1 MRIWVVPHF
10 ESVVNGFAIR
20 IHVPVSHSPRVWVF
34 HLSDFDRMNSL
45 YKTGRE
51 DEVTKLFIPAIL
63 ATAVLLSFACATGE
77 VANPKDYILEDAI
90 EVISTNYKV
99 QPTSDVFPL
108 PLLGLRSLNNVE
120 AYIAAKKYGR
130 DSVQPDS
137 ALEEIGRVEQVISV
151 SAGGGTYY
159 LVSGDFDFVKIEDSL
174 RKESYIPREDWHKK
188 DIYLWSGISQMQG
201 DENVILFLTVAFSST
216 AAAGRLRHSWRPW
229 RRVWASWMARPSSE
243 NCWIGP
249 TQAASHR

>member
-1 MRIWVVPHF
+1 MPHF